1 MADRIPVRGPQ
12 DGSTAADYAGM
23 DVRRPCVL
31 LVEDNPGDAR
41 LMRIAFA
48 EALPGADL
56 VVVGD
61 GDAALGVL
69 RSGPAPDLVLL
80 DLNLPR
86 MAGHE
91 VLAALRAS
99 GDGDVSR
106 VRVIMLTASGAPEE
120 AARSRALGAD
130 GHVVK
135 PAGVDD
141 LFELVTGL
149 GRDWLDLPV

>member
-1 MADRIPVRGPQ
+1 
-12 DGSTAADYAGM
+12 M
-23 DVRRPCVL
+23 DARRPSVL
-31 LVEDNPGDAR
+31 LVEDSPGDAR

-56 VVVGD
+56 RVVGD
-61 GDAALGVL
+61 GDAALGTL
-69 RSGPAPDLVLL
+69 RSGPPPDLVLL

-99 GDGDVSR
+99 GDDAVRR

-120 AARSRALGAD
+120 AARSRELGAD
-130 GHVVK
+130 GHIVK
-135 PAGVDD
+135 PASLDG
-141 LFELVTGL
+141 LYELVAAL
-149 GRDWLDLPV
+149 GRDWLGQSVE